1 MSQCCSVTSC
11 SCSAGCGDDVQQRY
25 SSWDREKGCIDLTL
39 TMMLGEHGIIFKAH
53 PDEPLRHSIMFICPL
68 LPVARQSKRKD
79 FCKSLSDFSRQ
90 FNNFFLRK
98 TKNKK
103 NICFPSK
110 SFCSLTQ
117 MTWFLD
123 CSLQE
128 EKPDRRQLFLSS
140 GNYNSHKT
148 PGKRE
153 LFKHLQI

>member
-103 NICFPSK
+103 HLF
-110 SFCSLTQ
+110 SFKE
-117 MTWFLD
+117 FLFFD
-123 CSLQE
+123 SDDMVFGLLPAGG
-128 EKPDRRQLFLSS
+128 KARRKAAFSQLWQL
-140 GNYNSHKT
+140 
-148 PGKRE
+148 
-153 LFKHLQI
+153 